1 MSGLSRLQLP
11 FLPGFSFAEPNET
24 KFNCPQTLTYK
35 SGCAIAV
42 PNQVVSPLEH
52 LQLESHLGEGKVHYL
67 TYGKQKKAP
76 SNHQSSTLPNFI
88 KFDKKV
94 LKFDAYFKENIQNSM
109 LEEYRIRH
117 VNIYYY
123 LIDDTMS
130 ISEPVIEN
138 SGIPQGK
145 LVIRQKV
152 PKNNEGEFFSWK
164 DLNIEEDITIY
175 GRTYHIVDCDKWSR
189 EYLVSQGIHV
199 PSSKQLPADPYFKKR
214 QKDFK
219 QHNFTTSSTEDKLWK
234 LLNLDRQV
242 LRFYCVWE
250 DQDKIVSEL
259 RSFILQFYLVDDTME
274 IREVHKLND
283 GRDPYPLF
291 LHRHKVPKDRSN
303 VSSLFPIASTEPSE
317 TETENWFKDSDF
329 AVGKTIQI
337 YGRNFLL
344 YDCDEFTK
352 NYYKSK
358 FGVEDFHPIEIKT
371 EPVTLKKIETPPYNG
386 FGSMEDSLQSC
397 FSLVPHPPKK
407 NIVKMLQNDGKVLRF
422 EAVLNSVWPIDQS
435 RKFIIS
441 YHLADDTISIYERP
455 IRNSGLQGGKFLR
468 RMQIAKP
475 NSNPNSPE
483 YYSIQD
489 FKLGAPVIAAGRQFI
504 ITKADDL
511 TLKYLE
517 EHEQKFKVNG
527 EYSDGQTQKRDIQC
541 GPDEATSL

>member
-175 GRTYHIVDCDKWSR
+175 GRTYHIVDCDKWS
-189 EYLVSQGIHV
+189 H
-199 PSSKQLPADPYFKKR
+199 
-214 QKDFK
+214 
-219 QHNFTTSSTEDKLWK
+219 
-234 LLNLDRQV
+234 
-242 LRFYCVWE
+242 
-250 DQDKIVSEL
+250 
-259 RSFILQFYLVDDTME
+259 DTME

>member
-397 FSLVPHPPKK
+397 FSL
-407 NIVKMLQNDGKVLRF
+407 
-422 EAVLNSVWPIDQS
+422 NSVWPIDQS